1 MFDVRSNVGLTEIH
15 DGLAVYPNPA
25 STSTTVNLE
34 IAKASNVSMRFV
46 DFAGKVL
53 SVKDFGSV
61 QGHYDIQINT
71 SNYKAGVYFVELTVD
86 GLTTAKKLII
96 E

>member
-1 MFDVRSNVGLTEIH
+1 
-15 DGLAVYPNPA
+15 
-25 STSTTVNLE
+25 
-34 IAKASNVSMRFV
+34 MRFV